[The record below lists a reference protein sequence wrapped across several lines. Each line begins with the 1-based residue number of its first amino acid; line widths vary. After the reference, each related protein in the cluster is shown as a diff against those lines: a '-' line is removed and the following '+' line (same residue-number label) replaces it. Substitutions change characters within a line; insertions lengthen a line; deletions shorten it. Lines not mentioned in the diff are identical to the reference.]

1 MTYAPY
7 SSTSPNTPVLTV
19 NQPIGSQRAWLYVST
34 HARAVVVASTHIT
47 DGLALGMKKGDSVY
61 VGESTA
67 AAANSASDINLLSHH
82 VARTVAS
89 TYVTLSE
96 GWLIS
101 SAS

>member
-47 DGLALGMKKGDSVY
+47 DGLALGMKTGDSIY

-67 AAANSASDINLLSHH
+67 AAANSASDISLFSHH
-82 VARTVAS
+82 TVRTVAS
-89 TYVTLSE
+89 TYVTLSA